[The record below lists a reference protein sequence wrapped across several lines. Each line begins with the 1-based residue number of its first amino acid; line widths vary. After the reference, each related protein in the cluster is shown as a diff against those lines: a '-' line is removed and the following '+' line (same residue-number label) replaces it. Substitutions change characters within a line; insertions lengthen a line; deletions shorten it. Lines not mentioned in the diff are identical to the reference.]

1 MYWVIWVYKDWRPEK
16 DEFEV
21 IGLQIAR
28 SMLQLTVLIRDE
40 ANVNRYYHLYEL
52 RVSMQKLES
61 AVVVKF
67 IETLLILYNILI
79 VNISLFSHRSS
90 DR

>member
-1 MYWVIWVYKDWRPEK
+1 WRPEK
-16 DEFEV
+16 DEFKV

-52 RVSMQKLES
+52 RVSMQKSES
-61 AVVVKF
+61 AV
-67 IETLLILYNILI
+67 I
-79 VNISLFSHRSS
+79 
-90 DR
+90 

>member
-16 DEFEV
+16 NEFEV

-40 ANVNRYYHLYEL
+40 ANVNRYYHLYKL
-52 RVSMQKLES
+52 RVSMQKSES
-61 AVVVKF
+61 AVV
-67 IETLLILYNILI
+67 II
-79 VNISLFSHRSS
+79 R
-90 DR
+90 